1 MNRLEAMQI
10 FVRVAEL
17 ASFTRA
23 AENLGLPKASASNA
37 VQQLEGAL
45 GTRLLHRTT
54 RKVQLTQDGQAFY
67 ERSKDLLADMD
78 ELQSMFQQGEQ
89 ALRGRLRV
97 DMPGAT
103 ARKYVIPRLPQ
114 FLDAHPQ
121 VELELS
127 STDRRVDL
135 VREGFDC
142 VLRIG
147 ALGDVN
153 LIARP
158 LGQLRIGTY
167 ASPDYLRRHGTPRTL
182 QDLAG
187 HRLIH
192 YVSTLGSRP
201 DGFEYADPDGA
212 GYRSLPMSGALTVNN
227 AEAYEAACLAGMGLI
242 QAPAVG
248 LRQLVEQGLLA
259 EVLPQHQAEPMPVS
273 LLYANRRNL
282 SKRLQVF
289 MQWLAQTLRPHL
301 EQAHPAIPPSPN
313 HHQEKAA

>member
-10 FVRVAEL
+10 FARVAEL

-23 AENLGLPKASASNA
+23 AESLGMPKASASNA
-37 VQQLEGAL
+37 VQQLESAL

-97 DMPGAT
+97 DMPSGV
-103 ARKYVIPRLPQ
+103 ARNFIVPRLPQ
-114 FLDAHPQ
+114 FLQAHPQ
-121 VELELS
+121 IELELS

-142 VLRIG
+142 VLRVG

-158 LGQLRIGTY
+158 LGQFSIASC
-167 ASPDYLRRHGTPRTL
+167 ASPAYLRRHGTPQTL
-182 QDLAG
+182 ADLAT
-187 HRLIH
+187 HQLIH
-192 YVSTLGSRP
+192 YVPTLGARST
-201 DGFEYADPDGA
+201 GFEYPDGA
-212 GYRSLPMSGALTVNN
+212 GYSNLLMAGALTVNN
-227 AEAYEAACLAGMGLI
+227 SEAYQEACLAGLGLI

-248 LRQLVEQGLLA
+248 VRHLLEQGLLV
-259 EVLPQHQAEPMPVS
+259 EVLPQYRAEPMPVS

-282 SKRLQVF
+282 SKRVRVF
-289 MQWLAQTLRPHL
+289 MDWVAETLRPHL
-301 EQAHPAIPPSPN
+301 DAAI
-313 HHQEKAA
+313 